1 VARDIGIDRLLG
13 GTQVKAVLEILA
25 GSAVHYLPFPGAPFE
40 HPAKLAGS
48 PVARGFRRIVRS
60 ASEMSAVAAESG
72 ARSLQPA
79 ADQRLT
85 WQSIGKERKA
95 GRMARDAQK
104 MRAVPLNFQLNLQ
117 L

>member
-1 VARDIGIDRLLG
+1 MARDIGIDRLLG
-13 GTQVKAVLEILA
+13 GTQVKAVPEILA

-72 ARSLQPA
+72 ARSL
-79 ADQRLT
+79 RLT
-85 WQSIGKERKA
+85 SG
-95 GRMARDAQK
+95 
-104 MRAVPLNFQLNLQ
+104 
-117 L
+117 

>member
-72 ARSLQPA
+72 ARSL
-79 ADQRLT
+79 RLT
-85 WQSIGKERKA
+85 SG
-95 GRMARDAQK
+95 
-104 MRAVPLNFQLNLQ
+104 
-117 L
+117 